1 MHKNLH
7 LFVSAVI
14 IISVAFIYGFKPNE
28 LIPYFFG
35 FEVETIELINMMRAT
50 MGLYLAIAG
59 FWIVGIVNKKYW
71 RIATIFNV
79 VFMGGLAFGRVL
91 SFLFDGFSSQFLIG
105 LLLEVILLIWGLF
118 NLGRYKLNDYEV

>member
-1 MHKNLH
+1 
-7 LFVSAVI
+7 
-14 IISVAFIYGFKPNE
+14 
-28 LIPYFFG
+28 
-35 FEVETIELINMMRAT
+35 MMRAT